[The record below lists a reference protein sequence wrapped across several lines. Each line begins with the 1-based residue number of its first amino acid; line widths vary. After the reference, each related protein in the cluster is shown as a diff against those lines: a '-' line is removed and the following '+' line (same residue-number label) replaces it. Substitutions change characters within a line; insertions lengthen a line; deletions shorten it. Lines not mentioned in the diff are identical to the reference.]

1 MRLTLL
7 LIAAAALLLPFV
19 LISAEEKTYTPTLP
33 QLHVKLAEG
42 KARVVKPGSDDALDE
57 KAQKALLEQHAAH
70 VDEGNGWKGRGAD
83 GISENP
89 LVLHVDAMADQREV
103 GKVVAN
109 AADKMIYRVVVGI
122 PEHTDNPLK
131 GGKAPDLEKLE
142 TGYIHFDLPKDEGL
156 QDAPAVPKE
165 EITLYLAWDADAQ
178 GGNFIVAIDARGRKP
193 VENSWITADELKS
206 KDAKRRNEVRDAA
219 KKQVQEHIARSGAKI
234 ERLSMEVSGGER
246 AEAPW
251 ALTELGY
258 RAALAVNEERA
269 KNKENALTIVLP
281 FLRDVA
287 EPPPPKQPPEKP
299 VEYPKDEPE
308 EVKPTEDE
316 RIVPDVKDDV
326 NEDPSDP
333 NGDLAENPN
342 KDPRGNESPHP
353 DKDDVASGV
362 GLGSDGKGR
371 GSKPDYGHRRVDAD
385 KRKHNDRIRAALDWL
400 KDHQNKDGYWSGNA
414 FGDDTTR
421 AAAKKT
427 CNIEFVSVGKQ
438 AGDQGW
444 KDSADIGLTG
454 LALLA
459 FAGSAYDHKDGD
471 YSATCRKAIVYL
483 RRVQGNDGCFG
494 AREDDLFVYNHAI
507 ATAAL
512 AEIYGLSSDPVLKP
526 LVERAVEFILKAQN
540 PGMGWRYGVQPGV
553 NDSSVTGWMVMA
565 LKSCALAGI
574 EFDSTKCYAGAA
586 EWFKTVTVDVRGYP
600 KTGYDTPGSNNARL
614 RNASNY
620 DNNPSMDALYIVSMV
635 SMKQA
640 DLNDR
645 VIRSHSQV
653 LVESSSL
660 PVWDHLRIDF
670 YYWYVASMACFQ
682 VGGKT
687 WDKWERAAS
696 KVLLDHQ
703 RGWHANDKAAELT
716 TSVTLDEHGSWDP
729 VGAWGSAGG
738 RVFSTAMGA
747 LILQTPQRYKRVYE

>member
-287 EPPPPKQPPEKP
+287 EPPPPEQPPEKP

-316 RIVPDVKDDV
+316 RTVPDGKDEGRR
-326 NEDPSDP
+326 NSSDRS
-333 NGDLAENPN
+333 NGDLAENP
-342 KDPRGNESPHP
+342 E
-353 DKDDVASGV
+353 DDVRDPQWEREAREREV
-362 GLGSDGKGR
+362 HFK
-371 GSKPDYGHRRVDAD
+371 HRKRVEGTLRA
-385 KRKHNDRIRAALDWL
+385 NEDRVTAALVWL
-400 KDHQNKDGYWSGNA
+400 QDHQNRNGYWSA
-414 FGDDTTR
+414 KDFADDTTR
-421 AAAKKT
+421 KAASST
-427 CNIEFVSVGKQ
+427 GNIEFTE
-438 AGDQGW
+438 DCPDDTGW
-444 KDSADIGLTG
+444 EGTCDIGLTG

-459 FAGSAYDHKDGD
+459 YSGAGYTHKDGD
-471 YSATCRKAIVYL
+471 YRPTCRQAILYL
-483 RRVQGNDGCFG
+483 RKVQDNDGCFG
-494 AREDDLFVYNHAI
+494 SKEDDHFVYNHAI
-507 ATAAL
+507 AAMAM
-512 AEIYGLSSDPVLKP
+512 ADIYGLSGDPVLKP
-526 LVERAVEFILKAQN
+526 IVEKAIEFVVQSQN
-540 PGMGWRYGVQPGV
+540 PGLGWRYGVQPGT
-553 NDSSVTGWMVMA
+553 NDSSITSWMVLA
-565 LKSCALAGI
+565 LHTAVFAGMKADLDKTI
-574 EFDSTKCYAGAA
+574 KGATAWYAM
-586 EWFKTVTVDVRGYP
+586 VTVNVDGEP
-600 KTGYDTPGSNNARL
+600 KTGYDVPGSNNARL
-614 RNASNY
+614 RVRREWEH
-620 DNNPSMDALYIVSMV
+620 NPTLDAVYVKCMLAMGKADKQDATVQALAAKCVKADALPQWELH
-635 SMKQA
+635 K
-640 DLNDR
+640 
-645 VIRSHSQV
+645 
-653 LVESSSL
+653 
-660 PVWDHLRIDF
+660 IDF
-670 YYWYVASMACFQ
+670 YYWYYATRALRAIE
-682 VGGKT
+682 GDNWKT
-687 WDKWERAAS
+687 WETAVT
-696 KVLLDHQ
+696 KVLTENQ
-703 RGWHANDKAAELT
+703 RGFSKLDQDAKRTRATN
-716 TSVTLDEHGSWDP
+716 LDEHGSWDP
-729 VGAWGSAGG
+729 VGAWGTAGG
-738 RVFSTAMGA
+738 RVYSTAMGA
-747 LILQTPQRYKRVYE
+747 LTLEAAWHID